1 LLYDRAVADK
11 KLFNLW
17 MDKED
22 RETLRAYAKQMKVSM
37 ADVVRMYIK
46 SLEPLLPKKGK
57 K

>member
-1 LLYDRAVADK
+1 VADK